1 VIGRGSVGGRA
12 VAAGL
17 AIVVD
22 RLVGEPP
29 VHPHPV
35 SLFGRVMRAVER
47 RVYADR
53 TAPGALYT
61 ATGLSIGI
69 AVGAIVRST
78 AAATYLAVAGRALDD
93 AAADVETALAAGDL
107 ERARTLLPALV
118 GRDPSELDE
127 KEIARA
133 VVESVA
139 ENTVDAVV
147 SPALWAVVAGAPGTL
162 GYRAVNTMDA
172 MVGYR
177 SDVYRRFGTVS
188 ARLDDVA
195 NVVPARLTAVLVAAA
210 RPGAAG
216 DVWRA
221 VRRDAP
227 AHPSPSGGVVEAAFA
242 AALGVQL
249 GGTSRYGDRVEDRP
263 LLGSGRPVEPADIA
277 AARRLARDV
286 DLLLATLLV
295 VKGTALVAFRR
306 HRRVLGAVHARSW
319 HEPNPEPDEER
330 P

>member
-1 VIGRGSVGGRA
+1 MGRGGVGGRA
-12 VAAGL
+12 IAAGA

-29 VHPHPV
+29 VRPHPV
-35 SLFGRVMRAVER
+35 SLFGRTMRAVER

-53 TAPGALYT
+53 SGPGVAYA
-61 ATGLSIGI
+61 ATGLAIGV
-69 AVGAIVRST
+69 AVGALMRST
-78 AAATYLAVAGRALDD
+78 TVATYLAVAGRALDE
-93 AAADVETALAAGDL
+93 AAAGVDLALTAGDL
-107 ERARTLLPALV
+107 DRARTLLPALV

-147 SPALWAVVAGAPGTL
+147 SPALWAVIAGAPGAL

-177 SDVYRRFGTVS
+177 SDAYRRFGTAS
-188 ARLDDVA
+188 ARVDDAA
-195 NVVPARLTAVLVAAA
+195 NVVPARLTAVLVSVA
-210 RPGAAG
+210 RPRAAG
-216 DVWRA
+216 DVWRT
-221 VRRDAP
+221 VHRDAS

-249 GGTSRYGDRVEDRP
+249 GGTSRYGERIEDRP
-263 LLGSGRPVEPADIA
+263 LLGTGRPVEPADIA

-286 DLLLATLLV
+286 DLLLAALLV
-295 VKGTALVAFRR
+295 VKGAALAALGR
-306 HRRVLGAVHARSW
+306 HRRVLGAVQARSG
-319 HEPNPEPDEER
+319 HEPNPESDGER

>member
-1 VIGRGSVGGRA
+1 
-12 VAAGL
+12 
-17 AIVVD
+17 
-22 RLVGEPP
+22 
-29 VHPHPV
+29 
-35 SLFGRVMRAVER
+35 M
-47 RVYADR
+47 
-53 TAPGALYT
+53 
-61 ATGLSIGI
+61 
-69 AVGAIVRST
+69 
-78 AAATYLAVAGRALDD
+78 
-93 AAADVETALAAGDL
+93 
-107 ERARTLLPALV
+107 
-118 GRDPSELDE
+118 
-127 KEIARA
+127 
-133 VVESVA
+133 VESVA

-147 SPALWAVVAGAPGTL
+147 SPALWAVVAGAPGAL

-177 SDVYRRFGTVS
+177 SDVYRRFGTAS

-263 LLGSGRPVEPADIA
+263 LLGTGRPVEPADIA

-286 DLLLATLLV
+286 DLLLAALLV
-295 VKGTALVAFRR
+295 AKGAALVAFAPPSPRSGRGSRPERARTEPRTGRGAARERASDPGAGGARR
-306 HRRVLGAVHARSW
+306 GRGADRGRARRAGGGGAGPVGVAEPGRARRVGRRGPSPRRAGPLPGPDGGHRGARRAPRR
-319 HEPNPEPDEER
+319 R
-330 P
+330 PGRDSC